1 MTLILT
7 SFMTEYIHWKLMND
21 TNSMEV
27 SETVAELLQNNWD
40 KNLSYLMFYLAQYVP
55 NEPCSPV
62 FNFAG

>member
-7 SFMTEYIHWKLMND
+7 LFMMEYIHRKLMND

-27 SETVAELLQNNWD
+27 SETIAELFQNNWD
-40 KNLSYLMFYLAQYVP
+40 KNVSYLMFYLAQYVP
-55 NEPCSPV
+55 NEPRSPV